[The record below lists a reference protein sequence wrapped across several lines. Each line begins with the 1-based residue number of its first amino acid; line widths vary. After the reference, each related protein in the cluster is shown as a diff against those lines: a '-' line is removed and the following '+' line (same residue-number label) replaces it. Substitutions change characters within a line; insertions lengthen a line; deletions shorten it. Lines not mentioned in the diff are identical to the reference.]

1 MLDQHNQLV
10 KTFRRV
16 RQQLQ
21 DSSTTNLKLRIFGAK
36 SRNRQYDLPSST
48 EIAALI
54 PGFSIAVAK
63 VIRLFGL
70 EKLFSIF
77 VFDAYSSIEL
87 NMLAFLRYH
96 QPQLRCEVYQGLQ
109 DAMARG
115 DLDRDKMG
123 HIVLPGT
130 YIGSPRYMQQLYH
143 DAMAAV
149 EFFGNPD
156 LFITFTYKP
165 KVVSRVFHAKLSIL
179 IDDIKKNSYF
189 GKTIAT
195 EISDPQQDLV
205 GYEAVCRFMLHGPC
219 GEANTNAPCMRDK
232 KKHAN
237 GKCSKQYPKDFNSTT
252 TLDKFGNVV
261 YRRSNTGVEVQKGSS
276 VLDNRHVVPYNR
288 NLLIRMQAHINV
300 EVCHKG
306 KLIKYLFKYVTKGP
320 ERSLVIAEN
329 ADASQIIQ
337 KCNLRG
343 IEQKVTYKKQS
354 NVRNVLGNPNVG
366 KTHLTEWFA
375 LNRRD
380 PQARVLTYAQ
390 IPNNYTWLP
399 DCKEWN
405 PRKKGFVIGRVAY
418 VPPGSGDVFFL
429 RMILTKVRGALSYAH
444 LRTVNGE
451 LCPDFEKACEK
462 LCLLSDTS

>member
-1 MLDQHNQLV
+1 MSLNPKFDALHFPLLFPYGEDGYHPLIKYRSAFCPPSMRRQFVTQREYYAFRLQYRNGEGHTIVQAGKALQH
-10 KTFRRV
+10 FC
-16 RQQLQ
+16 
-21 DSSTTNLKLRIFGAK
+21 I
-36 SRNRQYDLPSST
+36 
-48 EIAALI
+48 
-54 PGFSIAVAK
+54 
-63 VIRLFGL
+63 
-70 EKLFSIF
+70 
-77 VFDAYSSIEL
+77 DAYSSIEL
-87 NMLAFLRYH
+87 NRLAFLCCH
-96 QPQLRCEVYQGLQ
+96 QPRLTAEVYQG
-109 DAMARG
+109 
-115 DLDRDKMG
+115 DKMG

-143 DAMAAV
+143 DAMAVV

-165 KVVSRVFHAKLSIL
+165 MVISRVFHAKLSIL

-195 EISDPQQDLV
+195 KIPDPQQDLV
-205 GYEAVCRFMLHGPC
+205 GYEAVCKFMLHGPC
-219 GEANTNAPCMRDK
+219 GEANTNAPCVK
-232 KKHAN
+232 
-237 GKCSKQYPKDFNSTT
+237 GKCSKQFPKEFHSATT
-252 TLDKFGNVV
+252 FDKFGNVV
-261 YRRSNTGVEVQKGSS
+261 YRRSNTGVEVQKGSV

-288 NLLIRMQAHINV
+288 NLLVKMQAHINV

-320 ERSLVIAEN
+320 DR
-329 ADASQIIQ
+329 
-337 KCNLRG
+337 
-343 IEQKVTYKKQS
+343 QS

-405 PRKKGFVIGRVAY
+405 PRKKGFAIGRVAY

-429 RMILTKVRGALSYAH
+429 RMMLTKVRGALNYAH
-444 LRTVNGE
+444 LRTFNGE

-462 LCLLSDTS
+462 LGLLSDTS